1 MEQIKKDQDLVGRTI
16 EKQGYAD
23 NTFALFFN
31 DNTFAI
37 FRGCGW
43 EETDDVELMGED
55 YNLEPNLSNCCDLKD
70 LGVIDETEY
79 EKVWDDY
86 NAKKKIKNEEKERL
100 QYEKLRLK
108 YKD

>member
-1 MEQIKKDQDLVGRTI
+1 MKQIKEENELVGKTI
-16 EKQGYAD
+16 DKQGYAD

-43 EETDDVELMGED
+43 DERDVELMGED
-55 YNLEPNLSNCCDLKD
+55 YNLEPNTSNCYDLKD
-70 LGVIDETEY
+70 IGVINEAECK
-79 EKVWDDY
+79 KVWDDY
-86 NAKKKIKNEEKERL
+86 NAKEKIKNEEKERL